1 MRMRLGLILF
11 WSTSLLLL
19 ACAADKT
26 VSSYKSNVNQPVSSS
41 SENLSKEPNA
51 MTNYN
56 PNQSVSSPNNS
67 SQEPIGRDTSEAI
80 SIEGKISQ
88 VMESFP
94 LQLMVETKNG
104 RYYVAL
110 APETKITQQGKT
122 VDTSKLNPG
131 LTVKIQGLSSAPNQ
145 LAMTA
150 QVIGIKP

>member
-1 MRMRLGLILF
+1 
-11 WSTSLLLL
+11 
-19 ACAADKT
+19 
-26 VSSYKSNVNQPVSSS
+26 
-41 SENLSKEPNA
+41 
-51 MTNYN
+51 MTNYD
-56 PNQSVSSPNNS
+56 PNQSVSSLNNY
-67 SQEPIGRDTSEAI
+67 SQEPIGNETREAM

-110 APETKITQQGKT
+110 LPETKITQQGKT

-131 LTVKIQGLSSAPNQ
+131 LTVKIQGLSSAANQ

-150 QVIGIKP
+150 QVIGIKF